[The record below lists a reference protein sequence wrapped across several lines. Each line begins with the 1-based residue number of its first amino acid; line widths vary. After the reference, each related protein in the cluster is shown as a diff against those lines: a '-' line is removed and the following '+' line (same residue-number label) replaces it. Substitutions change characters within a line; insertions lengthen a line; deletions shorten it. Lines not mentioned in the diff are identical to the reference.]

1 MPIERSFIT
10 LLMACLLM
18 VFPASSMLAADGAAA
33 YRLNLDA
40 ALMARRFNPSMY
52 QLGPQY
58 RPPDKSP
65 PKPSPAKIGLP
76 SPLTPLTDNLADQP
90 YSRLIEKAAKA
101 AALDP
106 VLVHAVIYVESRY
119 RHTAVSLKG
128 AIGLMQLLP
137 ETAARYGVNNPGTS
151 PQANL
156 KAGTLYLS
164 DLIRIF
170 DNRLDLALA
179 AYNAGEG
186 AVQRYANKI
195 PPYPETQQYV
205 RDVLAKYNEW
215 RNAPYILRTA
225 AMEAAAALAMQQDKE
240 NQKENP
246 DKPAQTQYLTGT
258 RMVQSDAGL
267 MPD

>member
-1 MPIERSFIT
+1 MPIDRQVISV
-10 LLMACLLM
+10 LAGCLLLG
-18 VFPASSMLAADGAAA
+18 FPASVMLAADGASA

-40 ALMARRFNPSMY
+40 ALLARRFNPSMY

-58 RPPDKSP
+58 RAPDKNP
-65 PKPSPAKIGLP
+65 PQPSPAKTAPLP
-76 SPLTPLTDNLADQP
+76 PLPLSDNLAEQP
-90 YSRLIEKAAKA
+90 YSRQIEKAAQA

-119 RHTAVSLKG
+119 RHSAVSHKG

-137 ETAARYGVNNPGTS
+137 ETAARYGIDNVSVS

-156 KAGTLYLS
+156 KAGTRYLS
-164 DLIRIF
+164 DLMRMF

-215 RNAPYILRTA
+215 HNAPYIVRTA
-225 AMEAAAALAMQQDKE
+225 AMEAAAALADKREKE
-240 NQKENP
+240 NRKE
-246 DKPAQTQYLTGT
+246 DQDRPARMQYLSGT
-258 RMVQSDAGL
+258 RLVQSELGPT
-267 MPD
+267 PD